1 MEKPYPKRLLF
12 VDEALYTGSLQRH
25 MQLLVSIVV
34 EKKKPKNHF
43 FKYLNE

>member
-25 MQLLVSIVV
+25 MQQLVSIVV
-34 EKKKPKNHF
+34 EKKPKNHF
-43 FKYLNE
+43 SQYLK